1 MWEQGQHPSIS
12 FFFFFFYPLSH
23 SLLSSL
29 PFSFSFHPPTLPL
42 LFLFLSLP
50 PSSSS
55 LSSFLHP
62 SCIFPFFF
70 SLLSPSH
77 SPFPPSHLSPPPH
90 RLELFL
96 DVTFQYFIRPD
107 ELQPLHDA
115 YDRQYNDII
124 ISRAE
129 SVIKSVAPRFNTMD
143 YFTVRST
150 IERDMAQV
158 LFEDLG
164 GTGCCDSYCSG
175 DLLPDYRI
183 EGLDCA
189 NCTLACAVNRQR
201 FNVDVR

>member
-1 MWEQGQHPSIS
+1 
-12 FFFFFFYPLSH
+12 
-23 SLLSSL
+23 
-29 PFSFSFHPPTLPL
+29 
-42 LFLFLSLP
+42 
-50 PSSSS
+50 
-55 LSSFLHP
+55 
-62 SCIFPFFF
+62 
-70 SLLSPSH
+70 
-77 SPFPPSHLSPPPH
+77 
-90 RLELFL
+90 
-96 DVTFQYFIRPD
+96 
-107 ELQPLHDA
+107 
-115 YDRQYNDII
+115 
-124 ISRAE
+124 
-129 SVIKSVAPRFNTMD
+129 MD